1 MECGSQQRLPPP
13 PWKTPQSAPL
23 ALSLETP
30 CFCWRLPSDKAAVN
44 SCECVRVCARGR
56 AGEGGERERG
66 RRVQREGPT
75 EENERDCRGRERE
88 SSRRLRAPLVPRSLV
103 SECSPPPYSP
113 GGLWHWSLSSFAP
126 PGSELREQ
134 TQ

>member
-88 SSRRLRAPLVPRSLV
+88 SSRRQCLPSEVLENVDSQSFDVCLIKSL
-103 SECSPPPYSP
+103 PFRLQ
-113 GGLWHWSLSSFAP
+113 LW
-126 PGSELREQ
+126 
-134 TQ
+134 

>member
-44 SCECVRVCARGR
+44 SCVCVCVRG
-56 AGEGGERERG
+56 GELERGERERERKEG
-66 RRVQREGPT
+66 AERRT
-75 EENERDCRGRERE
+75 HRGE
-88 SSRRLRAPLVPRSLV
+88 
-103 SECSPPPYSP
+103 
-113 GGLWHWSLSSFAP
+113 
-126 PGSELREQ
+126 
-134 TQ
+134 

>member
-56 AGEGGERERG
+56 AGEGGEREREEG
-66 RRVQREGPT
+66 GCREKDPQRRMRETAEG
-75 EENERDCRGRERE
+75 ERERALE
-88 SSRRLRAPLVPRSLV
+88 
-103 SECSPPPYSP
+103 
-113 GGLWHWSLSSFAP
+113 G
-126 PGSELREQ
+126 
-134 TQ
+134 